1 MIIKYILELEIKYL
15 ISPIEFV
22 LNENFQKTLGVKR
35 VRILKIYLN
44 FTSCL
49 LFILSIIVYNVTMNT
64 YKN

>member
-1 MIIKYILELEIKYL
+1 MIIKYILELEIKYF